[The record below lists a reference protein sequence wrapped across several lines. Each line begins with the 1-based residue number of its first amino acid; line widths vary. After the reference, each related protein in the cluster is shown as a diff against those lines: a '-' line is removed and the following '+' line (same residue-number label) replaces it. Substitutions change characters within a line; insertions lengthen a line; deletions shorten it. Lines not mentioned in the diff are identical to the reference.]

1 MFSSRHKLK
10 GQVLIIRSAVACET
24 CSQVTTVRIGM
35 GQGIRQEHTIQCSN
49 CSEPISFGMNVDY
62 ENLGTEVFPIENCNI
77 VPSPPPGTGPVVNV
91 DANFAVPEDMTDQDF
106 SFHRIH
112 QMQEMVKAAE
122 AFGPLPTAKLDP
134 DAPRRPSSDFSS
146 EWKQLKKAV
155 SLMANGHSKLALR
168 RMKEASEEHYAD
180 NPLESISDWFIRF
193 TMKLLGRKYQ
203 SRFKALL
210 KEFSEI
216 RDSHDVEPL
225 FEHYEANM
233 VDDRFARYREIFTD
247 FFSKYEQFSQV
258 IFRAAL
264 DLKLSD
270 DLVASSVQFD
280 AVKSFYGDAFEVFA
294 GSVDLLAMMNN
305 VKSRRDFDQFE
316 KLTLDKY
323 LKLDNSSKFNPF
335 TENAVFTELCEERD
349 NQLRNASHHKGF
361 RIDGEG
367 RKITYRAGKGGIGE
381 AQEITYAE
389 YLYRSVSLF
398 LQICVLVC
406 IELAVC
412 SETGIKL
419 PFD

>member
-1 MFSSRHKLK
+1 M
-10 GQVLIIRSAVACET
+10 
-24 CSQVTTVRIGM
+24 
-35 GQGIRQEHTIQCSN
+35 
-49 CSEPISFGMNVDY
+49 
-62 ENLGTEVFPIENCNI
+62 
-77 VPSPPPGTGPVVNV
+77 NV
-91 DANFAVPEDMTDQDF
+91 DANFAVPESMADQDF
-106 SFHRIH
+106 TFHRVF

-122 AFGPLPTAKLDP
+122 KYGPLPSTKFDP
-134 DAPRRPSSDFSS
+134 KAPRRPSSDYSS

-155 SLMANGHSKLALR
+155 SLMANTHSKLALR
-168 RMKEASEEHYAD
+168 KMKQASDEHYSD
-180 NPLESISDWFIRF
+180 HPLESVSDWFIRF

-216 RDSHDVEPL
+216 RGRHDVEPL

-233 VDDRFARYREIFTD
+233 VEDRFARYREIYTD

-258 IFRAAL
+258 IFRVGL
-264 DLKLSD
+264 DLRLSD

-305 VKSRRDFDQFE
+305 VKNGRSFDRFE
-316 KLTLDKY
+316 TLTLGKY

-335 TENAVFTELCEERD
+335 ADNSVFTELCEERD

-361 RIDGEG
+361 RIDGDG
-367 RKITYRAGKGGIGE
+367 RKITYRAGKGGTGE
-381 AQEITYAE
+381 AQDITYAE

-406 IELAVC
+406 IELTVC
-412 SETGIKL
+412 SGSDIKL

>member
-1 MFSSRHKLK
+1 
-10 GQVLIIRSAVACET
+10 LIIRSAVACET

-35 GQGIRQEHTIQCSN
+35 GQGIRQEHTIQCSK

-62 ENLGTEVFPIENCNI
+62 ENLGTEVFAIENCSI
-77 VPSPPPGTGPVVNV
+77 VPSPAPGTGPVVNV
-91 DANFAVPEDMTDQDF
+91 DANFAIPENMADQDF
-106 SFHRIH
+106 TFHRLN
-112 QMQEMVKAAE
+112 QMQEMVEAAK
-122 AFGPLPTAKLDP
+122 AFGPLPTAKFDP
-134 DAPRRPSSDFSS
+134 NAPRRPYSDFSS
-146 EWKQLKKAV
+146 EWKQLKKAA

-168 RMKEASEEHYAD
+168 RMKEASEEHYS
-180 NPLESISDWFIRF
+180 NQPLDSVSDWFIRF

-203 SRFKALL
+203 SRFKAVL

-216 RDSHDVEPL
+216 RENHDVGPL

-233 VDDRFARYREIFTD
+233 VEDRFVRYREIFTD
-247 FFSKYEQFSQV
+247 FFSRYEQFSQV

-294 GSVDLLAMMNN
+294 GNVDLLAMMNN
-305 VKSRRDFDQFE
+305 VKSGRDYDQFKE
-316 KLTLDKY
+316 LTLDKY

-335 TENAVFTELCEERD
+335 ADNAVFAELCEERD

-367 RKITYRAGKGGIGE
+367 RKITYRAGKGGTGE
-381 AQEITYAE
+381 TQEISYAE
-389 YLYRSVSLF
+389 YLFRSVNLF

-412 SETGIKL
+412 SGSGIKL